1 MKKVLSILTLSGIF
15 LSVGFAQIT
24 IDLSSTD
31 PNDLGPEPSQSSYTS
46 TISYSSGVF
55 KSSQTG
61 IDVTGSL
68 ANLPDSFSFDLT
80 ITGYSSV
87 SFDGTNLSLSSDDT
101 KRLLTRG
108 NGWGVV
114 AKGGKQLLLDRKEG
128 LLITFDN
135 FVGIAE
141 IEFSGVGIQDGRH
154 PGGKLAVDRTDDSGE
169 YKPLAEETYYE
180 GGGLAEIS
188 FFESDSAASGSSYL
202 VFSTPEDAGGFRF
215 DRINLDAVTAASA
228 QLSQK

>member
-1 MKKVLSILTLSGIF
+1 MKKALSILTLSGSF
-15 LSVGFAQIT
+15 LSAGFAQIT

-31 PNDLGPEPSQSSYTS
+31 PNDLGPKPTQSSFTS

-61 IDVTGSL
+61 VDVTGSL
-68 ANLPDSFSFDLT
+68 ASLPDSFSFDLT

-87 SFDGTNLSLSSDDT
+87 SFDGASLSLSSYDT
-101 KRLLTRG
+101 ELLLTRD
-108 NGWGVV
+108 NGWGVL
-114 AKGGKQLLLDRKEG
+114 GNGSKQLLIDGKEG

-141 IEFSGVGIQDGRH
+141 IKFSGVGIQDGRY
-154 PGGKLAVDRTDDSGE
+154 PGGKLAVDRTDDSSE
-169 YKPLAEETYYE
+169 YKPLAVETYYE
-180 GGGLAEIS
+180 DGGLAEIS
-188 FFESDSAASGSSYL
+188 FIESDSTASGSSYL
-202 VFSTPEDAGGFRF
+202 VFSTPEDAGGFRL